1 MISDNF
7 QNDQSSNLTQAQQTE
22 FKSKQTLASL
32 TAKMSKLEIKMKEF
46 ELSQGLSVSEQRK
59 INQEIEEL
67 RAKDSNANRLL
78 DQLNSR
84 LGS

>member
-46 ELSQGLSVSEQRK
+46 ELTQASTVVDQRK
-59 INQEIEEL
+59 INQEIDEL
-67 RAKDSNANRLL
+67 KTKQSNAIRLL

-84 LGS
+84 LGN